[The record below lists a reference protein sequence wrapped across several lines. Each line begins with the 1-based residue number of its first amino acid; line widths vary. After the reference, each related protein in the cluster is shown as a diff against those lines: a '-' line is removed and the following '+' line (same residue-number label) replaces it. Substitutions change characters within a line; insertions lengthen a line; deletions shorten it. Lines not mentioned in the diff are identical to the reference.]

1 MLLLVSVVTVYVLV
15 VVEEVVDVVVFV
27 AEGDLVLNV
36 AVSEN
41 GRIPI

>member
-27 AEGDLVLNV
+27 AEVDLVLNV